1 MDKEKLGFEDLIKGL
16 LLLVQQ
22 NYMTKELMYHIVT
35 NVISNNYNVGMDS
48 EFIVRYLIKKTLEQ
62 KEEG

>member
-35 NVISNNYNVGMDS
+35 NVISNNYYVGMD
-48 EFIVRYLIKKTLEQ
+48 
-62 KEEG
+62 

>member
-35 NVISNNYNVGMDS
+35 NVISNNYYVGMDS
-48 EFIVRYLIKKTLEQ
+48 EFIVRYLNKKTLEQ